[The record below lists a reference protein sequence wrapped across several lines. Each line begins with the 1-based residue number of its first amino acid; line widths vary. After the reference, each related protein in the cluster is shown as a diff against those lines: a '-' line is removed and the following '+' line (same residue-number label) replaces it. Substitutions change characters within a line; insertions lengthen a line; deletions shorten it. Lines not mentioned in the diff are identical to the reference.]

1 MRLEVYVHLTVA
13 VKIGGALAT
22 SAPHTPSRHEGLLF
36 RAVLHLCNPI
46 LLPYNTS
53 TGHCEFTNN
62 AKHEDYRTGV
72 FCVKLQSAGTVE
84 CFSERKKKEL
94 LCNANTDFTILADP
108 GNCSKEREGT
118 CL

>member
-1 MRLEVYVHLTVA
+1 MRLEVYVHLTAA

-22 SAPHTPSRHEGLLF
+22 SAPHTPSRHERLLF
-36 RAVLHLCNPI
+36 TASLHLSNPV
-46 LLPYNTS
+46 LLPYNSS

-62 AKHEDYRTGV
+62 AKHENYRTGV
-72 FCVKLQSAGTVE
+72 FFVKLQSPDTVE
-84 CFSERKKKEL
+84 CFSEEKKEL